1 MTGVESVGP
10 TPMEMAKSL
19 LSRRIML
26 KDALPGIIRN
36 LQAEEESILPKLKRS
51 VDRHQKS
58 NNAVSEL
65 KLKRDALQKEAALIL
80 KDVKSLRT
88 KIDESGGMIRLDPN
102 WAKER
107 LEEKLIDIETRIE
120 TQALDH
126 KAERK
131 LISIRSTLLKENEQ
145 WLQLRRDSNPLM
157 VEYVS
162 KRREMSRLFKDADKI
177 HSRMIDLV
185 EKGQPLHEK
194 RQELEREHT
203 EIRKQLDRAKELDSQ
218 SEASVA
224 YWENVVKT
232 GFEKGGGAD
241 LLRNSMTVKSG
252 GLASFAKKSVKVGQG
267 KEAGKMSEE
276 GIPTPPEEIEA
287 KISQLK
293 AKRGSLRDERA
304 MLVESVRGMR
314 ASASESREKSTSR
327 RKYLNQFHES
337 KKNADAAR
345 KERDE
350 INLAVPPPVSV
361 LEDWSSKSLKK
372 LQGVDNDLTTMP
384 TLSREIREFSRYFE
398 LNAAIEIKKRGK

>member
-51 VDRHQKS
+51 IDRHQKS

-102 WAKER
+102 WAKEK

-131 LISIRSTLLKENEQ
+131 LISIRSALLKENEQ

-185 EKGQPLHEK
+185 EKGL
-194 RQELEREHT
+194 
-203 EIRKQLDRAKELDSQ
+203 
-218 SEASVA
+218 
-224 YWENVVKT
+224 
-232 GFEKGGGAD
+232 
-241 LLRNSMTVKSG
+241 
-252 GLASFAKKSVKVGQG
+252 
-267 KEAGKMSEE
+267 
-276 GIPTPPEEIEA
+276 
-287 KISQLK
+287 
-293 AKRGSLRDERA
+293 SLI
-304 MLVESVRGMR
+304 
-314 ASASESREKSTSR
+314 
-327 RKYLNQFHES
+327 H
-337 KKNADAAR
+337 
-345 KERDE
+345 
-350 INLAVPPPVSV
+350 I
-361 LEDWSSKSLKK
+361 
-372 LQGVDNDLTTMP
+372 
-384 TLSREIREFSRYFE
+384 
-398 LNAAIEIKKRGK
+398 